1 MPQRQLDHLPD
12 FLDDGA
18 HPANIFIAYARTCL
32 RLFLHLFTDD
42 DLCLITNDH
51 RVSYRGRTCY
61 NEVDLTAHDI
71 YRDEIAPGHNAPLQD
86 LGEVLFSSDYSERL
100 GRG

>member
-32 RLFLHLFTDD
+32 RLFLHLLANDYF
-42 DLCLITNDH
+42 CLIANDDRIPH
-51 RVSYRGRTCY
+51 RGRVCY

-71 YRDEIAPGHNAPLQD
+71 YWDEITPGHDTPLQD

-100 GRG
+100 GRC